1 MPPQIWAVTHTPTL
15 DQVSCIWKILT
26 GSAPDTWFKKNTYAI
41 IHTRQEI
48 EFIPYVGF
56 LIYETKKTDICKIQE
71 YVGQVFLTDP
81 V

>member
-1 MPPQIWAVTHTPTL
+1 MFWL
-15 DQVSCIWKILT
+15 DQPQT
-26 GSAPDTWFKKNTYAI
+26 PDKKKTCAI

-48 EFIPYVGF
+48 EFLLYVGF
-56 LIYETKKTDICKIQE
+56 LAYETNKKDSDICKIQE